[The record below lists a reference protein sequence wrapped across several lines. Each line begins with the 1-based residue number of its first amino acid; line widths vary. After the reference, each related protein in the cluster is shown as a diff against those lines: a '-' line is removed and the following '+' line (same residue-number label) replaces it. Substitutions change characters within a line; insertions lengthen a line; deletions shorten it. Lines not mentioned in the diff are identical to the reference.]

1 MDWEK
6 GKVNRDDVIPKA
18 FDVGFEA
25 FLAFQRL
32 DDLRVSYAASDYE
45 SSWKYLES
53 ELDGFAEVG
62 ILHFMT
68 VFAVRVLSIRCLT
81 NFEYLCS

>member
-32 DDLRVSYAASDYE
+32 DDLRPSHMTAGLE
-45 SSWKYLES
+45 SSWISLLGKQ
-53 ELDGFAEVG
+53 DGFDKVAF
-62 ILHFMT
+62 ILSNPYK
-68 VFAVRVLSIRCLT
+68 SIKIA
-81 NFEYLCS
+81 